1 MYVFK
6 MFKDKFNKVIVW
18 YDKCLCVFFLIN
30 CYMNLVGFFFKNG
43 ILYNGVYLFVRL
55 KLFFIFGV
63 FWGCIKLKKRYYIYI
78 LIKMRINIF
87 FLVIGYYYVL
97 LRWYFVGIFF
107 FFLFL
112 RCELF
117 VCDRGNLGELYVFYL
132 MML

>member
-63 FWGCIKLKKRYYIYI
+63 FWGCIKLKKKILYIYI
-78 LIKMRINIF
+78 NKD
-87 FLVIGYYYVL
+87 
-97 LRWYFVGIFF
+97 
-107 FFLFL
+107 
-112 RCELF
+112 E
-117 VCDRGNLGELYVFYL
+117 D
-132 MML
+132 